1 MHKVFLFGSRDLY
14 GIPDVITQ
22 HLAAILQQTGG
33 DVEFI
38 VGDANGVDAG
48 FHQALSSIGARTKS
62 TIYCMTQARNNKF
75 ELNVKPFIIHYDE
88 ANQLVAMTD
97 ESNQI
102 LDQVYSVPKLE
113 DFFRNPKYYEMK
125 DKQMCKDCTFA
136 ICFWDGK
143 SKGTLKNIDRLKAQN
158 KYVYVYT
165 AQLG

>member
-14 GIPDVITQ
+14 GIPDVISQ
-22 HLAAILQQTGG
+22 HIMAIIQQTGG

-48 FHQALSSIGARTKS
+48 FHQVLSATGGRRMTK
-62 TIYCMTQARNNKF
+62 IYCMGKPRSNKF
-75 ELNVKPFIIHYDE
+75 DLPVKSFDIHYDE
-88 ANQLVAMTD
+88 TTKIITMTD
-97 ESNQI
+97 EDGMV
-102 LDQVYSVPKLE
+102 LDEAYKVEKVE
-113 DFFRNPKYYEMK
+113 DFVVSRNYYEMK

-143 SKGTLKNIDRLKAQN
+143 SKGTLRNIDRLKAQG

-165 AQLG
+165 AQV